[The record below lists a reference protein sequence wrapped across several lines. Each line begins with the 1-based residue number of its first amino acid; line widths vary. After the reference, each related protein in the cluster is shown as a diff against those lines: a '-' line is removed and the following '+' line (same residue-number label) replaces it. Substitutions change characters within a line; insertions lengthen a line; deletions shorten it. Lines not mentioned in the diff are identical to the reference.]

1 MLLVL
6 GIGEMTLRSEPIE
19 AQYVHSQRLILHA
32 EEKLAEGD
40 RIQASEK
47 AWGAVAHY
55 FKHIAAQR
63 GWRYSTHADAFRISD
78 RIAAELGEPRVQ
90 TMFSVANG
98 MHGNFYQDQKSLE
111 HIGQEIEEMKI
122 FLDILRRMD
131 ERIDGNGSSR
141 R

>member
-1 MLLVL
+1 
-6 GIGEMTLRSEPIE
+6 
-19 AQYVHSQRLILHA
+19 
-32 EEKLAEGD
+32 
-40 RIQASEK
+40 
-47 AWGAVAHY
+47 
-55 FKHIAAQR
+55 
-63 GWRYSTHADAFRISD
+63 
-78 RIAAELGEPRVQ
+78 
-90 TMFSVANG
+90 MFSVANG